1 LKEQEAMGHF
11 IEMLMY
17 RWQTATMI
25 DYAHCV
31 IAIIVIGW
39 FASRTNH

>member
-1 LKEQEAMGHF
+1 MDQF

-17 RWQTATMI
+17 RWQTATMM

-31 IAIIVIGW
+31 LVIIVIGW
-39 FASRTNH
+39 FVARTQR

>member
-1 LKEQEAMGHF
+1 MGHF
-11 IEMLMY
+11 IEVCLY
-17 RWQTATMI
+17 RWQTATLT

-39 FASRTNH
+39 FVSRTQR